1 MPVTNTSKRKIIA
14 GSCDSLQITTTN
26 QTTVLS
32 YTVQKDDNY
41 FVTPYIVVQNSPTSI
56 TLQLAWTDPISGAV
70 TYNWYSGA
78 VKGVGIYTLPTQ
90 MITAVTGSTVNVI
103 VTASVANNVYLSA
116 VIETGEW

>member
-1 MPVTNTSKRKIIA
+1 MPITNTSKRKIIA
-14 GSCDSLQITTTN
+14 ASCDSLPITTTS

-41 FVTPYIVVQNSPTSI
+41 FVTPYIVVNNAATTI
-56 TLQLAWTDPISGAV
+56 TLQVTWTDPILGAAS
-70 TYNWYSGA
+70 YNWYSG
-78 VKGVGIYTLPTQ
+78 VSKNVGIYTLPTQ

-103 VTASVANNVYLSA
+103 VTVNAANNIYLSA